1 MTIEEL
7 QAKVLELEGKL
18 KKEVTEKEN
27 LKSLKELAETDAKK
41 LKEDNERLRDVNM
54 QYFLQITTEPEDK
67 KEDNEEENTSVE
79 DDVKPLEELLKEL

>member
-7 QAKVLELEGKL
+7 QAKILELEGKL

-67 KEDNEEENTSVE
+67 KEDNQEENTSVE
-79 DDVKPLEELLKEL
+79 DDVKPLEDLLKEL

>member
-1 MTIEEL
+1 MTVEEL
-7 QAKVLELEGKL
+7 QTKILELEGKL

-54 QYFLQITTEPEDK
+54 QYFLQITTEPEVN
-67 KEDNEEENTSVE
+67 KEDKQEEQESVE
-79 DDVKPLEELLKEL
+79 DDVKPLDELLKEL

>member
-67 KEDNEEENTSVE
+67 KEDKQEQEIVE
-79 DDVKPLEELLKEL
+79 DDVKPLDELLKEL

>member
-1 MTIEEL
+1 MTVEEL
-7 QAKVLELEGKL
+7 QAKILELEGKL

-54 QYFLQITTEPEDK
+54 QYFLQITTEPEEK
-67 KEDNEEENTSVE
+67 KEDKQEEQESVE
-79 DDVKPLEELLKEL
+79 DDVKPLDELLKEL

>member
-27 LKSLKELAETDAKK
+27 IKSLKELAETDAKK

-67 KEDNEEENTSVE
+67 KEDNQEENTSVE

>member
-1 MTIEEL
+1 MTVEEL

-18 KKEVTEKEN
+18 KKEVTEKDN

-54 QYFLQITTEPEDK
+54 QYFLQITSEPEDK
-67 KEDNEEENTSVE
+67 KETKQEEQESLK
-79 DDVKPLEELLKEL
+79 DDVKPLNELLKEL

>member
-1 MTIEEL
+1 MTVEEL
-7 QAKVLELEGKL
+7 QEKILELEGKL

-67 KEDNEEENTSVE
+67 KEYKQEEQKPVE
-79 DDVKPLEELLKEL
+79 DDVKPLDELLKEL